1 MKQKQK
7 QKNRGE
13 LYAVL
18 GLGRFGMSLAR
29 SLAEKGRDVIAIDSD
44 RAKVDDAAEF
54 TDTAFVVDDVSAD
67 NLRET
72 GAGEA
77 DVAVVCIG
85 DKLDTSIL
93 ATMNLIKIGAKRVIA
108 KATSEEMGE
117 VLALLGAETVY
128 PERDM
133 ALRLASRLTSPH
145 ILEYITLSEG
155 IDIMEIRLTGV
166 VDGVTVVDSGIRQK
180 FGLNIIAVRN
190 GGSGQ
195 MSTDIRPTMKLTK
208 GDTITVI
215 GKTADILRLEEY
227 LGE

>member
-13 LYAVL
+13 LYAVV

-180 FGLNIIAVRN
+180 FGLNIIAVRKAEN
-190 GGSGQ
+190 GQ

-227 LGE
+227 LG

>member
-13 LYAVL
+13 LYAVV

-117 VLALLGAETVY
+117 VLSLLGAETVY

>member
-13 LYAVL
+13 LYAVV

-44 RAKVDDAAEF
+44 RAKVDDASEF

-195 MSTDIRPTMKLTK
+195 MSTDIRPTMKLAK

>member
-1 MKQKQK
+1 MKQK

-13 LYAVL
+13 LYAVV

-29 SLAEKGRDVIAIDSD
+29 SLAEKGRDVIAVDSD

-72 GAGEA
+72 GAAEA
-77 DVAVVCIG
+77 DVAIVCIG

-93 ATMNLIKIGAKRVIA
+93 ATMNLIKIGVKRVIA

-155 IDIMEIRLTGV
+155 IDIMEIRLTSV

-180 FGLNIIAVRN
+180 FGLNIIAVRKAE
-190 GGSGQ
+190 SGV

-227 LGE
+227 LGD

>member
-13 LYAVL
+13 LYAVV

-195 MSTDIRPTMKLTK
+195 MSTDIRPTMKLAK

>member
-13 LYAVL
+13 LYAVV

-117 VLALLGAETVY
+117 VLSLLGAETVY

-180 FGLNIIAVRN
+180 FGLNIIAVRKAEN
-190 GGSGQ
+190 GQ
-195 MSTDIRPTMKLTK
+195 MSTDIRPTMKLAK

>member
-13 LYAVL
+13 LYAVV